1 VLHALITAGTTREAA
16 YEVVQRQ
23 SLRSWETGLHLREL
37 LREDPECGLSDE
49 DLDAAFDPA
58 WYLRFVDH
66 VYARF
71 GL

>member
-1 VLHALITAGTTREAA
+1 
-16 YEVVQRQ
+16 VVQRQ
-23 SLRSWETGLHLREL
+23 SLRSWETGRTYASYCA
-37 LREDPECGLSDE
+37 RTPSAASSDE

-58 WYLRFVDH
+58 WYLRHVDH